1 MNTVDYNTGDTVA
14 RGIFEYTITK
24 VIYGEEDP
32 NTYMPRMRYNL
43 VDKNGNTQTR
53 VRQHEIKLIKKAE
66 ILKVKSPEKNLDDN
80 MEDIKASGS
89 IIIHNG
95 KMLVLKETKYK
106 DAWIQSGGKKD
117 GDETPKDTAKREVF
131 EEIGINLDDDGY
143 TEKGFV
149 DVKKF
154 RTYIYEV
161 DTEPDV
167 DISKEDNVLEYKWID
182 IKDKS
187 EKLHF
192 RLKTALSQ
200 AINQS
205 IIKIETECLL
215 IDTDEEEEIVEDQL
229 ISLKN
234 FKGQSSFNAKLNPQ
248 QAQQHDILKVMTPGK
263 KRWLYE
269 WTDYQSK
276 IKPFYDIDIF
286 TEDEAEHEK
295 LKVSLLEEWT
305 QRLTQ
310 LYPDGNISVATS
322 HGPKVKTGTKKKK
335 KYTINGFA
343 ISFHF
348 IVNGYETTMEQ
359 LREFNETNKLYDF
372 DGCDKSVYRDGGNM
386 RLLYSYKFDPDN
398 RQKVPYN
405 NVDNPEYHLIQSN
418 SWSNTDFKAINLSPP
433 VSPVPKPVEEVV
445 EEDEEIAEF
454 EDEEIE
460 VEIIKKPT
468 YDLGEVARIIE
479 AISVDEILDEYNDYL
494 FVGMALHNITNG
506 DEVGLGLFKKFH
518 SCYNNVNGTKRNPA
532 QKWKSFG
539 ISDKTNKL
547 GITTLRKFYE
557 KVNPVKN
564 MTLQSVFMSG
574 GDDLKSKKTKM
585 LKEMNERL
593 IFVKETG
600 DYIILDKKPVL
611 LEDGTN
617 IMKPCWYLKTPS
629 KAKDHFNKEKFS
641 YTYTD
646 ENDKTKEIK
655 INPFNVWCEW
665 IERREVRAIGFDP
678 KQKNNPD
685 IFNLW
690 NGFNISK
697 EVADGYDP
705 KLAQPILDHIKEL
718 WCKGNEEHYNYV
730 LNLFS
735 HYIQKPHIKT
745 GVLLALKSK
754 QGGGK
759 GIILEKLG
767 QIIGDDH
774 YCQNSNAKFLFGDF
788 NGQLEG
794 KILINLDEAFWG
806 GDKALEGV
814 VKNKITERRQTI
826 NKKNKENYVIDDYA
840 NYIITT
846 NNDWFAGTSEDDRRH
861 YCLELHNKISG
872 RMNKKTK
879 EYVKPVLDAP
889 AEAFANILYNR
900 DISDFCPRIFKKT
913 DLLQEQV
920 ERNWNSVKVWFHQT
934 LKDGGFTDKD
944 HKDGFC
950 PWNEVPE
957 KEECGYGVEYGA
969 CQKKNKKTGEERVMY
984 YKDYLFDVYNQQSA
998 DGRKFSREAFYREL
1012 KKNCLGDL
1020 YVETRPNAKAGVR
1033 LTYVILPDIDKTREN
1048 WNEHQEYDY
1057 EWDNDD
1063 EWE

>member
-1 MNTVDYNTGDTVA
+1 MGTDKKALKNNSSYIFNREDKMTDYSNGDT
-14 RGIFEYTITK
+14 ITYESTEYTITK
-24 VIYGEEDP
+24 VIYGEPDP
-32 NTYMPRMRYNL
+32 HTWAPRMSYDL
-43 VDKNGNTQTR
+43 VDKDGNTQIR
-53 VRQHEIKLIKKAE
+53 VKPYQMKLIKKAE
-66 ILKVKSPEKNLDDN
+66 ILKVKSPNKNLDDN
-80 MEDIKASGS
+80 MK
-89 IIIHNG
+89 
-95 KMLVLKETKYK
+95 
-106 DAWIQSGGKKD
+106 
-117 GDETPKDTAKREVF
+117 
-131 EEIGINLDDDGY
+131 
-143 TEKGFV
+143 
-149 DVKKF
+149 
-154 RTYIYEV
+154 
-161 DTEPDV
+161 
-167 DISKEDNVLEYKWID
+167 
-182 IKDKS
+182 
-187 EKLHF
+187 
-192 RLKTALSQ
+192 
-200 AINQS
+200 
-205 IIKIETECLL
+205 
-215 IDTDEEEEIVEDQL
+215 DQL
-229 ISLKN
+229 ISLKS
-234 FKGQSSFNAKLNPQ
+234 FKGQTSFNAKVSALQ
-248 QAQQHDILKVMTPGK
+248 GSKSKILKVMTPGK
-263 KRWLYE
+263 KRWLFE

-286 TEDEAEHEK
+286 TEDEAEHQK
-295 LKVSLLEEWT
+295 LQVSLLEEWT

-322 HGPKVKTGTKKKK
+322 HGPKVKTGTKKKV

-348 IVNGYETTMEQ
+348 IVNGYETTIPQ
-359 LREFNETNKLYDF
+359 LREFNETNNLYDF
-372 DGCDKSVYRDGGNM
+372 TGCDKSVYRDGGNM
-386 RLLYSYKFDPDN
+386 RLLYSYKFHPDN

-405 NVDNPEYHLIQSN
+405 NADKPESHLIQSN
-418 SWSNTDFKAINLSPP
+418 SWSNTDFKPINLSPP
-433 VSPVPKPVEEVV
+433 VSPVPKPAEEVV
-445 EEDEEIAEF
+445 ED
-454 EDEEIE
+454 DDDDIE
-460 VEIIKKPT
+460 VPDEIIKVKKPT

-494 FVGMALHNITNG
+494 YVGMALHNITNG

-518 SCYNNVNGTKRNPA
+518 SCYNNVEGTKRNPA

-539 ISDKTNKL
+539 LSDKTNKL

-600 DYIILDKKPVL
+600 DYIILDKKPVT

-655 INPFNVWCEW
+655 LNPFNVWCEW

-697 EVADGYDP
+697 EVANGYDP
-705 KLAQPILDHIKEL
+705 VLAQPILDHIKEL
-718 WCKGNEEHYNYV
+718 WCKGNEDHYNYV
-730 LNLFS
+730 LNLFA

-759 GIILEKLG
+759 GIILAKLG

-879 EYVKPVLDAP
+879 EYVKPVLEAP

-934 LKDGGFTDKD
+934 LRDGGFTDKN

-950 PWNEVPE
+950 TWNDVPR
-957 KEECGYGVEYGA
+957 KEDFGGCEDYGA

-998 DGRKFSREAFYREL
+998 DGRKFSREAFYREI

-1048 WNEHQEYDY
+1048 WNDHQEYDY
-1057 EWDNDD
+1057 QWDNDD

>member
-1 MNTVDYNTGDTVA
+1 MNTTDYTTGDT
-14 RGIFEYTITK
+14 ITYESTEYTITK

-43 VDKNGNTQTR
+43 VDENGNTKTR

-80 MEDIKASGS
+80 MEDQK
-89 IIIHNG
+89 
-95 KMLVLKETKYK
+95 
-106 DAWIQSGGKKD
+106 
-117 GDETPKDTAKREVF
+117 
-131 EEIGINLDDDGY
+131 
-143 TEKGFV
+143 
-149 DVKKF
+149 
-154 RTYIYEV
+154 
-161 DTEPDV
+161 
-167 DISKEDNVLEYKWID
+167 
-182 IKDKS
+182 
-187 EKLHF
+187 
-192 RLKTALSQ
+192 
-200 AINQS
+200 
-205 IIKIETECLL
+205 
-215 IDTDEEEEIVEDQL
+215 

-234 FKGQSSFNAKLNPQ
+234 FKGQTNFNAKVSIQEGKKPQ
-248 QAQQHDILKVMTPGK
+248 ILGVMTPGK
-263 KRWLYE
+263 KRYLFE

-286 TEDEAEHEK
+286 TEDEAQHQK
-295 LKVSLLEEWT
+295 LQVSLLEEWT

-348 IVNGYETTMEQ
+348 IVNGYETTIPQ
-359 LREFNETNKLYDF
+359 LRDFNETNKLYDF

-386 RLLYSYKFDPDN
+386 RLLYSYKPNDD
-398 RQKVPYN
+398 RQKVPHN

-445 EEDEEIAEF
+445 EEIAEF
-454 EDEEIE
+454 DDEEIE
-460 VEIIKKPT
+460 IKPNLPTISEIKTQLMKINNM
-468 YDLGEVARIIE
+468 YDYEGWVNVGRCLNNIGRSYE
-479 AISVDEILDEYNDYL
+479 DEDKMFAVKSLFNHWSALDEDGYDEEVLNTNWKYWTTH
-494 FVGMALHNITNG
+494 HN
-506 DEVGLGLFKKFH
+506 
-518 SCYNNVNGTKRNPA
+518 
-532 QKWKSFG
+532 
-539 ISDKTNKL
+539 TNKKQL
-547 GITTLRKFYE
+547 GFGSIVMWAKKRDM
-557 KVNPVKN
+557 PVGA
-564 MTLQSVFMSG
+564 MTLHQVFMSG

-617 IMKPCWYLKTPS
+617 ILKPCWYLKTPS

-730 LNLFS
+730 LNLFA

-900 DISDFCPRIFKKT
+900 DISDYCPRIFKKT

-944 HKDGFC
+944 HQEGFC

-957 KEECGYGVEYGA
+957 KVGASGYTSEYGA

>member
-1 MNTVDYNTGDTVA
+1 MTDYTTGDT
-14 RGIFEYTITK
+14 IIHESTEYTITK
-24 VIYGEEDP
+24 VIYGEPDP
-32 NTYMPRMRYNL
+32 NTWAPRMSYDL
-43 VDKNGNTQTR
+43 VDKDGNTRTR
-53 VRQHEIKLIKKAE
+53 VKPYEMKLIKKAE
-66 ILKVKSPEKNLDDN
+66 IIEVKSPNKNLDDT
-80 MEDIKASGS
+80 M
-89 IIIHNG
+89 
-95 KMLVLKETKYK
+95 
-106 DAWIQSGGKKD
+106 
-117 GDETPKDTAKREVF
+117 
-131 EEIGINLDDDGY
+131 
-143 TEKGFV
+143 
-149 DVKKF
+149 
-154 RTYIYEV
+154 
-161 DTEPDV
+161 
-167 DISKEDNVLEYKWID
+167 
-182 IKDKS
+182 
-187 EKLHF
+187 
-192 RLKTALSQ
+192 
-200 AINQS
+200 
-205 IIKIETECLL
+205 
-215 IDTDEEEEIVEDQL
+215 EDQL
-229 ISLKN
+229 ISLKS
-234 FKGQSSFNAKLNPQ
+234 FKGQTSFNAKVSVQEGSKPK
-248 QAQQHDILKVMTPGK
+248 ILKVMTPGK

-286 TEDEAEHEK
+286 TEDEAEHQK
-295 LKVSLLEEWT
+295 LQVSLLEEWT

-310 LYPDGNISVATS
+310 LYPGSNISVATS
-322 HGPKVKTGTKKKK
+322 HGPKIKTGSKKGKD
-335 KYTINGFA
+335 YSINGFA

-348 IVNGYETTMEQ
+348 IVNGYQTSLEE
-359 LREFNETNKLYDF
+359 LKKFNETNKLYDF
-372 DGCDKSVYRDGGNM
+372 KGCDKSVYRDGGNM
-386 RLLYSYKFDPDN
+386 RLLYSYKFFPDN

-405 NVDNPEYHLIQSN
+405 NVDKPEYHLIQSN
-418 SWSNTDFKAINLSPP
+418 SWSNTDFKPINLSPP
-433 VSPVPKPVEEVV
+433 VSPVPKPAEEVV
-445 EEDEEIAEF
+445 EEIAEF
-454 EDEEIE
+454 DDDDIE
-460 VEIIKKPT
+460 VPDEIIKVKKPT

-479 AISVDEILDEYNDYL
+479 SISVDEILDEYNDYL
-494 FVGMALHNITNG
+494 YVGMALHNITNG

-539 ISDKTNKL
+539 LSDKTNKL

-600 DYIILDKKPVL
+600 DYIILDKKPVQL
-611 LEDGTN
+611 DDGTN
-617 IMKPCWYLKTPS
+617 ILKPCWYLKTPS

-697 EVADGYDP
+697 EVANGYDP
-705 KLAQPILDHIKEL
+705 VLAQPILDHIREL

-730 LNLFS
+730 LNLFA

-879 EYVKPVLDAP
+879 EYVKPVLEAP

-957 KEECGYGVEYGA
+957 KEVCGYGEKYGA